1 MAKRRQE
8 LIEKNPLGASILSLI
23 PGVGFFY
30 IGNFLKGIAY
40 MLIFGTLVAL
50 AAEGGGGP
58 EGAIFGLMIAGFY
71 IYQIMDAYNEAKRTR
86 YREVED
92 DIIVTGNGNDTM
104 SLFLAIVIVVIGVLF
119 QLVELNVMRMEQ
131 IARLWPLML
140 IGLGVRFLYNY
151 SMTKREEE
159 SGNQIRENEYRE
171 ESVQQDVPNERDE
184 RDEQNVQ
191 QKEQDH
197 PDQQWTGIKIEK
209 ERTGGENE

>member
-8 LIEKNPLGASILSLI
+8 PIEKNPLGASILSLI

-58 EGAIFGLMIAGFY
+58 ESAIFGLMIAGFY

-92 DIIVTGNGNDTM
+92 EIIVNGNGNGTM
-104 SLFLAIVIVVIGVLF
+104 SLFLAVVIVVIGVLF
-119 QLVELNVMRMEQ
+119 QLVELDVMRLDQ

-140 IGLGVRFLYNY
+140 IGLGVRFIYNY

-159 SGNQIRENEYRE
+159 SEYSE
-171 ESVQQDVPNERDE
+171 DSVQQDVPDERDE
-184 RDEQNVQ
+184 RDERDDHNEHNQHNQ
-191 QKEQDH
+191 QDH
-197 PDQQWTGIKIEK
+197 RDEQWTGIKIEK